1 MFVQTSSELA
11 VRAKIES
18 RQVLEWCH
26 QIIPAL
32 GEKLGET
39 YDEMYRAFPPAFN
52 RRSRVASVHGV
63 TRVWAR

>member
-39 YDEMYRAFPPAFN
+39 SDEMHRAFPPL
-52 RRSRVASVHGV
+52 STGDHVLQVCME
-63 TRVWAR
+63 